1 MKHLK
6 TFESYD
12 SDKEELLTESIVG
25 KIFDRLGYTDEVL
38 KRSIKDN
45 LDVDENSSKEEVI
58 QKTKELFGESD
69 SKRKLIRLAKS
80 LGVFGEIIT
89 TLVIL
94 FSVPWSNWKWIGTF
108 IYLLLSHRENNLI
121 RKPLKDI
128 RYRSE
133 FFTDDKDLKNQK

>member
-108 IYLLLSHRENNLI
+108 IYMLLSHNENNLI

-128 RYRSE
+128 KNKSE
-133 FFTDDKDLKNQK
+133 FFNDEKI